1 MSSCI
6 LRYDVGIW
14 KLILL
19 SSNPPEAKRK
29 EHTGERHGN
38 DFEYQLG
45 TAVYKNWKKEGK
57 FVIFHNS
64 FLVTAI

>member
-29 EHTGERHGN
+29 RHTGERNGN
-38 DFEYQLG
+38 ELEYQLG

-57 FVIFHNS
+57 FRDFS
-64 FLVTAI
+64 